1 MTADEI
7 VRLVANVG
15 VPAVL
20 AGFVLVRLDASM
32 RALEQALTKLI
43 ERIDARLK

>member
-7 VRLVANVG
+7 VKLAANVG

-32 RALEQALTKLI
+32 RALEKALTRLI